1 MSQVKSQVLQ
11 QYFEQIMASYLE
23 AKAQDGYS
31 PSHPVSAQFEELR
44 LLLEQHA
51 HQTGRE
57 HLQLEW
63 SVGRGQWAH
72 IPWLAIF
79 DERETTRARAG
90 VYITYLFRED
100 MSAVYVALGHG
111 SLALV
116 QQHGT
121 KKAYEL
127 LGKRLKAI
135 RGQVRWLTRSG
146 FSLADD
152 IDLRSSG
159 KLGRD
164 YEHAMIAH
172 KRYDLGRMPEDAQI
186 IADLDELFDAYDAYV
201 EGDAGQG
208 AQLWLLDVPDG
219 EAALE
224 AAQTILLKAKD
235 PAPQIGDRVLFWGA
249 HQQERG
255 VMGTARVVSVAT
267 GKKRREVVLGLG
279 EIVIWPD
286 VLSQEAWE
294 ALGLEPQAVRLPT
307 SRYALSPLSF
317 EAEQLAMSW
326 HQDHLASFALGQ
338 ALGEVLAG
346 LHAQGWRFEP
356 WQVAAY
362 VVALRTKPFVIL
374 AGLSGTGKSRLPAL
388 IAQLTGQRFLRQP
401 VRPDWSD
408 SAELLG
414 YTDLKSQFRPGR
426 LLEEAQR
433 AMTEAEHGHVFL
445 LDEMNLARVEQ
456 YLAEFLSAIEDRRP
470 LSQGGWR
477 SGGLLAKQDALDAQG
492 RDWAGVYV
500 PPNLALVG
508 TVNMDETTFG
518 FSRKVL
524 DRAFTLEISELDL
537 SSWQR
542 ASARAST
549 SRPRPWPLEAWL
561 PRATRLAELEDL
573 DDEEYATIERAIS
586 ALEEANRVL
595 VLAQLQVGY
604 RVRDEIALFV
614 LHAKEAQEH
623 FIDRRGARVDALDL
637 ALSMKLLPRIVGG
650 SVALRRVVLGLLSW
664 AFGEDEDA
672 APDERADAKAQAW
685 LERWR
690 VAGRPWAV
698 EDARFARCA
707 SRLLMMWER
716 LLDEGYTSYWV

>member
-11 QYFEQIMASYLE
+11 QYFEQIMATYLE

-31 PSHPVSAQFEELR
+31 PAHPVSAQFEELR

-72 IPWLAIF
+72 IPWFAIF

-121 KKAYEL
+121 KKAYEI
-127 LGKRLKAI
+127 LGKRLKTI
-135 RGQVRWLTRSG
+135 RAQVRWLTRSG

-152 IDLRSSG
+152 MDLRSSG

-164 YEHAMIAH
+164 YEHSIIAH

-186 IADLDELFDAYDAYV
+186 IADLDELFDAYEAYV
-201 EGDAGQG
+201 EGDTGQG
-208 AQLWLLDVPDG
+208 AQLWLLDAPQGD
-219 EAALE
+219 ASLE
-224 AAQTILLKAKD
+224 APQTILLKAKD
-235 PAPQIGDRVLFWGA
+235 PAPQIGDRVLLWGA
-249 HQQERG
+249 RDKERG

-267 GKKRREVVLGLG
+267 GKKRREVNLGLG
-279 EIVIWPD
+279 EVLIWPD
-286 VLSQEAWE
+286 VLNMEAWE
-294 ALGLEPQAVRLPT
+294 EAGLEPQSVRQPT

-326 HQDHLASFALGQ
+326 HQDHLASFDLGRS
-338 ALGEVLAG
+338 LGEVLGA
-346 LHAQGWRFEP
+346 LEAQGWRFEP

-374 AGLSGTGKSRLPAL
+374 AGVSGTGKSRLPAL

-433 AMTEAEHGHVFL
+433 AMTEAEHEHVFL

-470 LSQGGWR
+470 LTEGGWR
-477 SGGLLAKQDALDAQG
+477 SGALLAKQEALDAQG
-492 RDWAGVYV
+492 RDWSGVYV

-524 DRAFTLEISELDL
+524 DRAFTLEISQLDL
-537 SSWQR
+537 SAWR
-542 ASARAST
+542 AAARAS
-549 SRPRPWPLEAWL
+549 SPRMRPWPLEAWL

-573 DDEEYATIERAIS
+573 DDDEIAAIERAIT

-604 RVRDEIALFV
+604 RVRDEVALFV
-614 LHAKEAQEH
+614 LHAQQAQEH
-623 FIDRRGARVDALDL
+623 FVDRDGERVDALDL
-637 ALSMKLLPRIVGG
+637 ALAMKLLPRIVGG
-650 SVALRRVVLGLLSW
+650 SVALRRVLLGLLGW
-664 AFGEDEDA
+664 AFGEDAGALD
-672 APDERADAKAQAW
+672 DRADAKAQAM
-685 LERWR
+685 LEAWR
-690 VAGRPWAV
+690 AAGRPWAV
-698 EDARFARCA
+698 EGARFARCA